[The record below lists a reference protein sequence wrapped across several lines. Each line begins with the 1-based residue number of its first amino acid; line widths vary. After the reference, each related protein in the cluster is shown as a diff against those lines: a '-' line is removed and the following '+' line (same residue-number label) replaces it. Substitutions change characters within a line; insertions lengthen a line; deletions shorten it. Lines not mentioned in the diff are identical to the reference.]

1 MSQTHPTLY
10 TEQRGNQHNRFVQ
23 LQKPATV
30 TQGTGFP
37 PAEWKLRVSGYGRV
51 LEQEIEGTEKS
62 IYWTLWPNFEVQ
74 CSTGVLAQTFHTG
87 PWSAYKRSLA
97 LIQSKMGWDQE
108 LVIIWL
114 LGSTQMSQIFIQIR
128 KKLFVLLLN
137 LKIPPMKTQRGPS
150 WWSFSTLPAKI
161 MPFLN
166 SFANPPPNWPLL
178 WTLETASFPT
188 GLTYPQRVGLC
199 FIHLSEG
206 PRITWPR
213 SGGSYLKQEWVDT

>member
-10 TEQRGNQHNRFVQ
+10 TEQRGNQHKRFVQ

-37 PAEWKLRVSGYGRV
+37 PAEWKPHVSGYGRV

-87 PWSAYKRSLA
+87 PWSAYKLSLA

-108 LVIIWL
+108 LVTIWL
-114 LGSTQMSQIFIQIR
+114 LGSTQMSQIFTQIR
-128 KKLFVLLLN
+128 EKLLCYFFIWNFLQWKRSEAHPGGHFQCCLL
-137 LKIPPMKTQRGPS
+137 
-150 WWSFSTLPAKI
+150 
-161 MPFLN
+161 
-166 SFANPPPNWPLL
+166 
-178 WTLETASFPT
+178 
-188 GLTYPQRVGLC
+188 
-199 FIHLSEG
+199 
-206 PRITWPR
+206 R
-213 SGGSYLKQEWVDT
+213 SCRF